1 MTEPQTDPQT
11 DPLTEPQAVPDAVS
25 EAPAPVGP
33 SPRPARRKKVL
44 LSAAAVAAA
53 LLVGGGVW
61 AVSALV
67 GADRTA
73 PTAYWVEAGGKLP
86 EAEHPAPVPGND
98 LTSRL
103 LPAPSGFEPGPDI
116 PGEGKDFYVSGE
128 QAVESFK
135 EARKGLSGSERK
147 KRDDMLADL
156 KLKGLAGRSYASTGM
171 VVEIRLVQAD
181 PKAVGAFADVSR
193 KMLAVMGDD
202 RDAPT
207 VDGYPDA
214 KCTRMSVGDE
224 KKKENMIDSFYCV
237 AVQGDVMVNF
247 RAYGPQT
254 AGLSKT
260 EATSLLRNQLSRLK
274 SPGESV

>member
-1 MTEPQTDPQT
+1 MTEPQTEPQA
-11 DPLTEPQAVPDAVS
+11 EPQAVADEAS
-25 EAPAPVGP
+25 ESPAPAAG
-33 SPRPARRKKVL
+33 RRKKVL

-61 AVSALV
+61 AASALAD
-67 GADRTA
+67 ADRTA

-98 LTSRL
+98 LTSKL
-103 LPAPSGFEPGPDI
+103 LPAPSGFEPGPDL
-116 PGEGKDFYVSGE
+116 PGDGNDFYVSGE
-128 QAVESFK
+128 KAVEGFK

-147 KRDDMLADL
+147 KRDEMLADL

-171 VVEIRLVQAD
+171 VVEIRLMQAD
-181 PKAVGAFADVSR
+181 PKAVGVFADVSK
-193 KMLAVMGDD
+193 KMLAVIGDD

-224 KKKENMIDSFYCV
+224 KKGAVDSFYCV